1 LSRVPEKE
9 FVMFTRI
16 AAALVAASVMAA
28 PALAGSVTVIK
39 STPSGAVKVVKHK
52 HHARHFHGKHVKVV
66 KIVRP
71 HRHHHAHVAHN
82 TRVIV
87 KSVRPAGRI

>member
-1 LSRVPEKE
+1 
-9 FVMFTRI
+9 MFTRI

-28 PALAGSVTVIK
+28 PALAGSVAVVK
-39 STPSGAVKVVKHK
+39 STPHGAVKVIKHK

-71 HRHHHAHVAHN
+71 HRHHRAHVAHN

-87 KSVRPAGRI
+87 KNVRPAGRI